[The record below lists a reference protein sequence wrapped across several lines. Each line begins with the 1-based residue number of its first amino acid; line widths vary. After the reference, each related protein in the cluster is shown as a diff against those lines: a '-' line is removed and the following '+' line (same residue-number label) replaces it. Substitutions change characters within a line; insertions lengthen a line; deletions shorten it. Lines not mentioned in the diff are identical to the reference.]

1 MSSTLSA
8 ESLGSLKEVLLI
20 KNKVFGDDRGFF
32 LESFN
37 SKSFQDATGLTP
49 IFVQDNH
56 SRSNKGVL
64 RGIHYQLVPHAQG
77 KLVRVANGAVF
88 DVAVDLR
95 RSSPTFGQ
103 WAGCELNGER
113 GEMLWIPPGF
123 GHAFLVLEDRTDF
136 LYKTTDYYA
145 PQSEASIAW
154 DDPQINIE
162 WPKDFKKENI
172 MLSVKD
178 QAAPQLSAARIFD

>member
-1 MSSTLSA
+1 MSNILSI
-8 ESLGSLKEVLLI
+8 ESLGSLREVLLI

-37 SKSFQDATGLTP
+37 SKSFQDATGLAP
-49 IFVQDNH
+49 IFVQDNL

-64 RGIHYQLVPHAQG
+64 RGIHYQRAPHTQG
-77 KLVRVANGAVF
+77 KLVRVVNGAVF

-95 RSSPTFGQ
+95 RSSQTFGQ
-103 WAGCELNGER
+103 WAGCELNGKS
-113 GEMLWIPPGF
+113 GEVLWIPPGF

-136 LYKTTDYYA
+136 LYKTTDYYT

-154 DDPQINIE
+154 DDPQINIG
-162 WPKDFKKENI
+162 WPKGFRKENI
-172 MLSVKD
+172 ILSVKD
-178 QAAPQLSAARIFD
+178 KAAPLLIAARVFD

>member
-103 WAGCELNGER
+103 WAGCELNSET

-136 LYKTTDYYA
+136 LYKTTDHYA

-154 DDPQINIE
+154 DDPQIKIE
-162 WPKDFKKENI
+162 WPKGFKAENI
-172 MLSVKD
+172 TLSGKDKVAPTLSVAKV
-178 QAAPQLSAARIFD
+178 FD

>member
-1 MSSTLSA
+1 MSSILSA

-20 KNKVFGDDRGFF
+20 KNKVFSDHRGFF

-37 SKSFQDATGLTP
+37 SKLFQDATSLAL

-56 SRSNKGVL
+56 SRSHKGVL
-64 RGIHYQLVPHAQG
+64 RGIHYQRAPHAQG
-77 KLVRVANGAVF
+77 KLTWVTNGSVF
-88 DVAVDLR
+88 GVAVDLR
-95 RSSPTFGQ
+95 RSSSTFGQ

-162 WPKDFKKENI
+162 WPKGFKEENI
-172 MLSVKD
+172 TLSGKDKTAPKLSVAKV
-178 QAAPQLSAARIFD
+178 FD